1 MSVQPTR
8 YQISNRK
15 IRKLGLKRELFG
27 RLRRRLSSFVWL
39 LLSCAV
45 PLSLSL
51 LLLLLFRFAT
61 SSLHSHHKYVYF
73 ALLRLQFASSQYF
86 FRSCLYRDPETLSY
100 LLGPVISDDSLPCWS
115 SKKHQTPPKSLLTH
129 CLFFFCSLQLLFFFT
144 IIIRYSSC
152 FFVCFMHTNYKL
164 EFNKKK
170 LGILFLICVERQ
182 IKSCFTSF
190 CLFHSISA
198 LFSILFV
205 VASVLSR
212 SRSALF
218 LPINGSLFVKLSFF
232 NVSDPTN
239 ILLSRG
245 ITRTIF
251 TWSRARN
258 IKNCNFIIK
267 NIQPLCK

>member
-1 MSVQPTR
+1 MIPFPADPPRNTKHLQNHYSHTV
-8 YQISNRK
+8 S
-15 IRKLGLKRELFG
+15 
-27 RLRRRLSSFVWL
+27 SSFVHF
-39 LLSCAV
+39 SYC
-45 PLSLSL
+45 
-51 LLLLLFRFAT
+51 F
-61 SSLHSHHKYVYF
+61 SS
-73 ALLRLQFASSQYF
+73 
-86 FRSCLYRDPETLSY
+86 
-100 LLGPVISDDSLPCWS
+100 
-115 SKKHQTPPKSLLTH
+115 
-129 CLFFFCSLQLLFFFT
+129 QLLFA
-144 IIIRYSSC
+144 IRLVSLYALC
-152 FFVCFMHTNYKL
+152 IRITNWNL
-164 EFNKKK
+164 TKKK

-251 TWSRARN
+251 T
-258 IKNCNFIIK
+258 
-267 NIQPLCK
+267 